1 MNRAYLRITLI
12 LCFAAA
18 CFFSGAT
25 RATITLAAS
34 LALPSNSIPVQ
45 TEEEEH
51 STTGREATES
61 RRQQRV
67 VRRIVKLPSLTAPQS
82 ACAATLSGRIGFVLG
97 HRWSNG
103 LLAPLRL

>member
-1 MNRAYLRITLI
+1 MNRTTLRISLI

-34 LALPSNSIPVQ
+34 LALPSGSIPVQ
-45 TEEEEH
+45 SEEEEQ
-51 STTGREATES
+51 STPGREATES
-61 RRQQRV
+61 RRQRPV
-67 VRRIVKLPSLTAPQS
+67 VRRVVKLPSLPGPRS
-82 ACAATLSGRIGFVLG
+82 PRAAALSGRIGFVSG

>member
-1 MNRAYLRITLI
+1 MNRAYLRISLI

-25 RATITLAAS
+25 RATVTLAAS
-34 LALPSNSIPVQ
+34 LALPTGSIPMP
-45 TEEEEH
+45 TEEEEV
-51 STTGREATES
+51 SATGREATES
-61 RRQQRV
+61 RRQQPI
-67 VRRIVKLPSLTAPQS
+67 VRRFVNLPKLTAPPR
-82 ACAATLSGRIGFVLG
+82 AAAPTPTGRIALVSG

>member
-1 MNRAYLRITLI
+1 MNRATLRISLI

-34 LALPSNSIPVQ
+34 LALPSGSIPVQ

-51 STTGREATES
+51 STTGREATEC

-67 VRRIVKLPSLTAPQS
+67 PRRVVKLPNLTAPRQ
-82 ACAATLSGRIGFVLG
+82 ATAAIFSGRIGFVSG